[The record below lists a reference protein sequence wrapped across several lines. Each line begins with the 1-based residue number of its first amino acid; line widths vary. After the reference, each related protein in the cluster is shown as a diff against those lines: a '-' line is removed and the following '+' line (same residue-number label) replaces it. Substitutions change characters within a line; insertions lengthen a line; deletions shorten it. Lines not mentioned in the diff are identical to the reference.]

1 MSRASKNGL
10 TAGNSQPVK
19 TLSKYAT
26 DFIAAAIRIASL
38 DVGLYLLA
46 VALLIQAVLLALGVL
61 S

>member
-26 DFIAAAIRIASL
+26 EFIATCARMASA
-38 DVGLYLLA
+38 DPGFYLLC
-46 VALLIQAVLLALGVL
+46 VVLLTQAVLLALGVL